1 MKYQNILFET
11 QDNIAEIKLNR
22 PKLLNSF
29 NYEMA
34 DEFLDALKKCN
45 KDIIVQQF
53 VSAYLQWESM
63 LVQSRC
69 PHTRRIHADQHQQG

>member
-22 PKLLNSF
+22 PQLLNSF

-34 DEFLDALKKCN
+34 NEFLDALKNVSKLN
-45 KDIIVQQF
+45 SVIV
-53 VSAYLQWESM
+53 
-63 LVQSRC
+63 
-69 PHTRRIHADQHQQG
+69 

>member
-1 MKYQNILFET
+1 MKYQNILSKT

-34 DEFLDALKKCN
+34 DEVF
-45 KDIIVQQF
+45 
-53 VSAYLQWESM
+53 
-63 LVQSRC
+63 RC
-69 PHTRRIHADQHQQG
+69 FGKM

>member
-22 PKLLNSF
+22 PQLLNSF

-34 DEFLDALKKCN
+34 DEFLDALKKCDKIILLENGEIKKEGKFEELIKSN
-45 KDIIVQQF
+45 KNFYSVDN
-53 VSAYLQWESM
+53 S
-63 LVQSRC
+63 
-69 PHTRRIHADQHQQG
+69 